1 MPLLYRATLSSLSIA
16 RATSLDKALL
26 DHLEALSIRGYFLV
40 YGVRETRWSR
50 IRRFFLYDWPA
61 AVRSVWKETIIIS
74 LIILLGAMTSY
85 SLVASNPEWYY
96 NFVGEDMAGGRDPR
110 ATAEY
115 LQSTLGTAR
124 PASEGESGLHVF
136 ATYLF
141 THNSRVSIMSFA
153 LGFAFGVPTMML
165 EYYQGIGLG
174 AMMAVFSSKGLGFD
188 FGGWLFID
196 GTTELFAA
204 ALSGA
209 AGLRIGE
216 GRLSRRAQPVTGG
229 GGGRT
234 HRGQGDDRGHI
245 DAVHGRTAR
254 RVRAPVDHRHDA
266 ALWHRHADAAVL
278 DRLSLHPAAR
288 GCDMSAAAAKAN
300 AKSRSAR
307 AKKIRQFITPEGVDL
322 ELRIASS
329 GLRFGA
335 LLVDLILIVLALFL
349 FSLVMLWI
357 GFASQSD
364 ITMVVWMLG
373 AFLLRTF
380 WFIGF
385 ELGSRAATPGKRLM
399 GIRVVARDGGRLTAD
414 AVVARNL
421 IRELE
426 LFLPLMM
433 LGVGAAE
440 DAVSGWTMAA
450 GVLWSLTL
458 SLFLLFNRD
467 RMRMGD
473 LIAGTWVVMAQRVKL
488 DADIATGTAGD
499 AMLFSEAE
507 LAVYGI
513 FELQELER
521 VLRGKDAR
529 AMREVADTIRA
540 KIGRPVA
547 EEDDVF
553 LLSYYRQ
560 LKARLERKLL
570 FGKRREDKYAS
581 D

>member
-1 MPLLYRATLSSLSIA
+1 
-16 RATSLDKALL
+16 
-26 DHLEALSIRGYFLV
+26 
-40 YGVRETRWSR
+40 
-50 IRRFFLYDWPA
+50 
-61 AVRSVWKETIIIS
+61 
-74 LIILLGAMTSY
+74 MT
-85 SLVASNPEWYY
+85 
-96 NFVGEDMAGGRDPR
+96 
-110 ATAEY
+110 
-115 LQSTLGTAR
+115 
-124 PASEGESGLHVF
+124 
-136 ATYLF
+136 
-141 THNSRVSIMSFA
+141 
-153 LGFAFGVPTMML
+153 
-165 EYYQGIGLG
+165 
-174 AMMAVFSSKGLGFD
+174 
-188 FGGWLFID
+188 
-196 GTTELFAA
+196 AA
-204 ALSGA
+204 A
-209 AGLRIGE
+209 
-216 GRLSRRAQPVTGG
+216 
-229 GGGRT
+229 
-234 HRGQGDDRGHI
+234 
-245 DAVHGRTAR
+245 
-254 RVRAPVDHRHDA
+254 
-266 ALWHRHADAAVL
+266 
-278 DRLSLHPAAR
+278 
-288 GCDMSAAAAKAN
+288 AN
-300 AKSRSAR
+300 AKSRAAR
-307 AKKIRQFITPEGVDL
+307 TKKIRQFVTPEGVDL
-322 ELRIASS
+322 ELKIASA

-335 LLVDLILIVLALFL
+335 LLVDMILIQLALLL
-349 FSLVMLWI
+349 FWLLMLWI
-357 GFASQSD
+357 GVAAQSD
-364 ITMVVWMLG
+364 VTEVIWMLG

-433 LGVGAAE
+433 LGAGVAQ
-440 DAVSGWTMAA
+440 DSVSGWIMLA

-488 DADIATGTAGD
+488 DTDIAVDAAGG
-499 AMLFSEAE
+499 AMTFSEEE

-521 VLRGKDAR
+521 VLRGRDPR
-529 AMREVADTIRA
+529 AMRDVADAIRA

>member
-1 MPLLYRATLSSLSIA
+1 
-16 RATSLDKALL
+16 
-26 DHLEALSIRGYFLV
+26 
-40 YGVRETRWSR
+40 
-50 IRRFFLYDWPA
+50 
-61 AVRSVWKETIIIS
+61 
-74 LIILLGAMTSY
+74 MT
-85 SLVASNPEWYY
+85 
-96 NFVGEDMAGGRDPR
+96 
-110 ATAEY
+110 
-115 LQSTLGTAR
+115 
-124 PASEGESGLHVF
+124 
-136 ATYLF
+136 
-141 THNSRVSIMSFA
+141 
-153 LGFAFGVPTMML
+153 
-165 EYYQGIGLG
+165 
-174 AMMAVFSSKGLGFD
+174 
-188 FGGWLFID
+188 
-196 GTTELFAA
+196 
-204 ALSGA
+204 
-209 AGLRIGE
+209 
-216 GRLSRRAQPVTGG
+216 
-229 GGGRT
+229 
-234 HRGQGDDRGHI
+234 
-245 DAVHGRTAR
+245 
-254 RVRAPVDHRHDA
+254 
-266 ALWHRHADAAVL
+266 
-278 DRLSLHPAAR
+278 
-288 GCDMSAAAAKAN
+288 AAAAN
-300 AKSRSAR
+300 AKQRAAK
-307 AKKIRQFITPEGVDL
+307 AKKIRQFVTPEGVDL
-322 ELRIASS
+322 ELRIAGA

-335 LLVDLILIVLALFL
+335 LLIDLMLIALVLFL
-349 FSLVMLWI
+349 FSLAMLWV

-364 ITMVVWMLG
+364 VTVVVWMLG

-385 ELGSRAATPGKRLM
+385 ELGSRAATPGKRVM

-433 LGVGAAE
+433 LGVGASE
-440 DAVSGWTMAA
+440 DMVSGWTMAA
-450 GVLWSLTL
+450 GILWSLTL

-488 DADIATGTAGD
+488 DADIATSSAGE
-499 AMLFSEAE
+499 AMAFTDSE

-521 VLRGKDAR
+521 VLRTNDPR
-529 AMREVADTIRA
+529 AMREVADAIRA

>member
-1 MPLLYRATLSSLSIA
+1 
-16 RATSLDKALL
+16 
-26 DHLEALSIRGYFLV
+26 
-40 YGVRETRWSR
+40 
-50 IRRFFLYDWPA
+50 
-61 AVRSVWKETIIIS
+61 
-74 LIILLGAMTSY
+74 MT
-85 SLVASNPEWYY
+85 
-96 NFVGEDMAGGRDPR
+96 
-110 ATAEY
+110 
-115 LQSTLGTAR
+115 
-124 PASEGESGLHVF
+124 
-136 ATYLF
+136 
-141 THNSRVSIMSFA
+141 
-153 LGFAFGVPTMML
+153 
-165 EYYQGIGLG
+165 
-174 AMMAVFSSKGLGFD
+174 
-188 FGGWLFID
+188 
-196 GTTELFAA
+196 AA
-204 ALSGA
+204 A
-209 AGLRIGE
+209 
-216 GRLSRRAQPVTGG
+216 
-229 GGGRT
+229 
-234 HRGQGDDRGHI
+234 
-245 DAVHGRTAR
+245 
-254 RVRAPVDHRHDA
+254 
-266 ALWHRHADAAVL
+266 
-278 DRLSLHPAAR
+278 
-288 GCDMSAAAAKAN
+288 AN
-300 AKSRSAR
+300 AKSRAAR
-307 AKKIRQFITPEGVDL
+307 TKKVRQFVTPEGVDL
-322 ELRIASS
+322 ELRIASA

-335 LLVDLILIVLALFL
+335 LLVDMILIQLALLL
-349 FSLVMLWI
+349 FWLLMLWV
-357 GFASQSD
+357 GVAAQSD
-364 ITMVVWMLG
+364 VTEVIWMLG

-433 LGVGAAE
+433 LGAGVAQ
-440 DAVSGWTMAA
+440 DNVSGWIMLA

-488 DADIATGTAGD
+488 DADIAVDAAGD
-499 AMLFSEAE
+499 AMTFSEDE

-521 VLRGKDAR
+521 VLRGRDPR
-529 AMREVADTIRA
+529 ATRDVADTIRA

>member
-1 MPLLYRATLSSLSIA
+1 
-16 RATSLDKALL
+16 
-26 DHLEALSIRGYFLV
+26 
-40 YGVRETRWSR
+40 
-50 IRRFFLYDWPA
+50 
-61 AVRSVWKETIIIS
+61 
-74 LIILLGAMTSY
+74 MT
-85 SLVASNPEWYY
+85 
-96 NFVGEDMAGGRDPR
+96 
-110 ATAEY
+110 
-115 LQSTLGTAR
+115 
-124 PASEGESGLHVF
+124 
-136 ATYLF
+136 
-141 THNSRVSIMSFA
+141 
-153 LGFAFGVPTMML
+153 
-165 EYYQGIGLG
+165 
-174 AMMAVFSSKGLGFD
+174 
-188 FGGWLFID
+188 
-196 GTTELFAA
+196 AA
-204 ALSGA
+204 AL
-209 AGLRIGE
+209 
-216 GRLSRRAQPVTGG
+216 
-229 GGGRT
+229 
-234 HRGQGDDRGHI
+234 
-245 DAVHGRTAR
+245 
-254 RVRAPVDHRHDA
+254 
-266 ALWHRHADAAVL
+266 
-278 DRLSLHPAAR
+278 
-288 GCDMSAAAAKAN
+288 N
-300 AKSRSAR
+300 AKSRTAR

-335 LLVDLILIVLALFL
+335 LLVDLIILVILLFL
-349 FSLVMLWI
+349 FALLIQFI
-357 GFASQSD
+357 GIASGD
-364 ITMVVWMLG
+364 DLG
-373 AFLLRTF
+373 QIIGLLGFFLLRTF

-440 DAVSGWTMAA
+440 DMVSGWIMLA
-450 GVLWSLTL
+450 GVVWSLTL

-488 DADIATGTAGD
+488 DADIATDAAGD
-499 AMLFSEAE
+499 AMAFSDAE
-507 LAVYGI
+507 LSVYGI

-521 VLRGKDAR
+521 VLRGRDPR
-529 AMREVADTIRA
+529 AMREVADAIRV

-553 LLSYYRQ
+553 LLSYYGQ

>member
-1 MPLLYRATLSSLSIA
+1 
-16 RATSLDKALL
+16 
-26 DHLEALSIRGYFLV
+26 
-40 YGVRETRWSR
+40 
-50 IRRFFLYDWPA
+50 
-61 AVRSVWKETIIIS
+61 
-74 LIILLGAMTSY
+74 
-85 SLVASNPEWYY
+85 
-96 NFVGEDMAGGRDPR
+96 
-110 ATAEY
+110 
-115 LQSTLGTAR
+115 
-124 PASEGESGLHVF
+124 
-136 ATYLF
+136 
-141 THNSRVSIMSFA
+141 
-153 LGFAFGVPTMML
+153 
-165 EYYQGIGLG
+165 
-174 AMMAVFSSKGLGFD
+174 
-188 FGGWLFID
+188 
-196 GTTELFAA
+196 
-204 ALSGA
+204 
-209 AGLRIGE
+209 
-216 GRLSRRAQPVTGG
+216 
-229 GGGRT
+229 
-234 HRGQGDDRGHI
+234 
-245 DAVHGRTAR
+245 
-254 RVRAPVDHRHDA
+254 
-266 ALWHRHADAAVL
+266 
-278 DRLSLHPAAR
+278 
-288 GCDMSAAAAKAN
+288 MSAAAQADARMR
-300 AKSRSAR
+300 AAR
-307 AKKIRQFITPEGVDL
+307 AKKTRQFITPEGVDL
-322 ELRIASS
+322 ELKIAGS

-335 LLVDLILIVLALFL
+335 LLTDMILIQCALFL
-349 FSLVMLWI
+349 FWLVVLWV
-357 GFASQSD
+357 GVASRSD
-364 ITMVVWMLG
+364 ITEVIWMLG

-385 ELGSRAATPGKRLM
+385 ELGSRAATPGKRMM

-426 LFLPLMM
+426 IFLPLMM
-433 LGVGAAE
+433 LGVGVAE
-440 DAVSGWTMAA
+440 DAVSGWLILV

-488 DADIATGTAGD
+488 DADIATDTTGD
-499 AMLFSEAE
+499 AMQFSEAE

>member
-1 MPLLYRATLSSLSIA
+1 
-16 RATSLDKALL
+16 
-26 DHLEALSIRGYFLV
+26 
-40 YGVRETRWSR
+40 
-50 IRRFFLYDWPA
+50 
-61 AVRSVWKETIIIS
+61 
-74 LIILLGAMTSY
+74 MT
-85 SLVASNPEWYY
+85 
-96 NFVGEDMAGGRDPR
+96 
-110 ATAEY
+110 
-115 LQSTLGTAR
+115 
-124 PASEGESGLHVF
+124 
-136 ATYLF
+136 
-141 THNSRVSIMSFA
+141 
-153 LGFAFGVPTMML
+153 
-165 EYYQGIGLG
+165 
-174 AMMAVFSSKGLGFD
+174 
-188 FGGWLFID
+188 
-196 GTTELFAA
+196 AA
-204 ALSGA
+204 A
-209 AGLRIGE
+209 
-216 GRLSRRAQPVTGG
+216 
-229 GGGRT
+229 
-234 HRGQGDDRGHI
+234 
-245 DAVHGRTAR
+245 
-254 RVRAPVDHRHDA
+254 
-266 ALWHRHADAAVL
+266 
-278 DRLSLHPAAR
+278 
-288 GCDMSAAAAKAN
+288 AN
-300 AKSRSAR
+300 AKSRAAR
-307 AKKIRQFITPEGVDL
+307 TKKIRQFVTPEGVDL
-322 ELRIASS
+322 ELKIASA

-335 LLVDLILIVLALFL
+335 LLVDMILIQLALLL
-349 FSLVMLWI
+349 FWLLMLWI
-357 GFASQSD
+357 GVAAQSD
-364 ITMVVWMLG
+364 VTEVIWMLG

-433 LGVGAAE
+433 LGAGVAQ
-440 DAVSGWTMAA
+440 DSVSGWIMLA

-488 DADIATGTAGD
+488 DADIAVDAAGN
-499 AMLFSEAE
+499 AMTFSEEE

-521 VLRGKDAR
+521 VLRGRDPR
-529 AMREVADTIRA
+529 AMRDVADAIRA

>member
-1 MPLLYRATLSSLSIA
+1 
-16 RATSLDKALL
+16 
-26 DHLEALSIRGYFLV
+26 
-40 YGVRETRWSR
+40 
-50 IRRFFLYDWPA
+50 
-61 AVRSVWKETIIIS
+61 
-74 LIILLGAMTSY
+74 MT
-85 SLVASNPEWYY
+85 
-96 NFVGEDMAGGRDPR
+96 
-110 ATAEY
+110 
-115 LQSTLGTAR
+115 
-124 PASEGESGLHVF
+124 
-136 ATYLF
+136 
-141 THNSRVSIMSFA
+141 
-153 LGFAFGVPTMML
+153 
-165 EYYQGIGLG
+165 
-174 AMMAVFSSKGLGFD
+174 
-188 FGGWLFID
+188 
-196 GTTELFAA
+196 AA
-204 ALSGA
+204 A
-209 AGLRIGE
+209 
-216 GRLSRRAQPVTGG
+216 
-229 GGGRT
+229 
-234 HRGQGDDRGHI
+234 
-245 DAVHGRTAR
+245 
-254 RVRAPVDHRHDA
+254 
-266 ALWHRHADAAVL
+266 
-278 DRLSLHPAAR
+278 
-288 GCDMSAAAAKAN
+288 AN
-300 AKSRSAR
+300 AKSRAAR
-307 AKKIRQFITPEGVDL
+307 AKKIRQFVTPEGVDL
-322 ELRIASS
+322 ELKIASA

-335 LLVDLILIVLALFL
+335 LLIDMILIQLALLL
-349 FSLVMLWI
+349 FWLLMLWI
-357 GFASQSD
+357 GVAAQSD
-364 ITMVVWMLG
+364 VTEVIWMLG

-433 LGVGAAE
+433 LGAGVAQ
-440 DAVSGWTMAA
+440 DSVSGWIMLA

-488 DADIATGTAGD
+488 DTDIAVDAAGD
-499 AMLFSEAE
+499 AMTFGEEE

-521 VLRGKDAR
+521 VLRGRDPR
-529 AMREVADTIRA
+529 AMRDVADAIRA

>member
-1 MPLLYRATLSSLSIA
+1 
-16 RATSLDKALL
+16 
-26 DHLEALSIRGYFLV
+26 
-40 YGVRETRWSR
+40 
-50 IRRFFLYDWPA
+50 
-61 AVRSVWKETIIIS
+61 
-74 LIILLGAMTSY
+74 
-85 SLVASNPEWYY
+85 
-96 NFVGEDMAGGRDPR
+96 
-110 ATAEY
+110 
-115 LQSTLGTAR
+115 
-124 PASEGESGLHVF
+124 
-136 ATYLF
+136 
-141 THNSRVSIMSFA
+141 
-153 LGFAFGVPTMML
+153 
-165 EYYQGIGLG
+165 
-174 AMMAVFSSKGLGFD
+174 
-188 FGGWLFID
+188 
-196 GTTELFAA
+196 
-204 ALSGA
+204 
-209 AGLRIGE
+209 
-216 GRLSRRAQPVTGG
+216 
-229 GGGRT
+229 
-234 HRGQGDDRGHI
+234 
-245 DAVHGRTAR
+245 
-254 RVRAPVDHRHDA
+254 
-266 ALWHRHADAAVL
+266 
-278 DRLSLHPAAR
+278 
-288 GCDMSAAAAKAN
+288 MSAAAEAN
-300 AKSRSAR
+300 AKLRAAR

-322 ELRIASS
+322 ELKIAGS

-335 LLVDLILIVLALFL
+335 LLIDMILIQLVLLLFWL
-349 FSLVMLWI
+349 LMAWV
-357 GFASQSD
+357 GVASRSD
-364 ITMVVWMLG
+364 VTEVIWMLG

-426 LFLPLMM
+426 IFLPLMM
-433 LGVGAAE
+433 LGVGVAE
-440 DAVSGWTMAA
+440 DAVSGWLMLA

-488 DADIATGTAGD
+488 DADIGVEAAGD
-499 AMLFSEAE
+499 AMAFSEAE

-521 VLRGKDAR
+521 VLRGRDPR
-529 AMREVADTIRA
+529 AMREVADAIRA
-540 KIGRPVA
+540 KIGRAIA

>member
-1 MPLLYRATLSSLSIA
+1 
-16 RATSLDKALL
+16 
-26 DHLEALSIRGYFLV
+26 
-40 YGVRETRWSR
+40 
-50 IRRFFLYDWPA
+50 
-61 AVRSVWKETIIIS
+61 
-74 LIILLGAMTSY
+74 MT
-85 SLVASNPEWYY
+85 
-96 NFVGEDMAGGRDPR
+96 
-110 ATAEY
+110 
-115 LQSTLGTAR
+115 
-124 PASEGESGLHVF
+124 
-136 ATYLF
+136 
-141 THNSRVSIMSFA
+141 
-153 LGFAFGVPTMML
+153 
-165 EYYQGIGLG
+165 
-174 AMMAVFSSKGLGFD
+174 
-188 FGGWLFID
+188 
-196 GTTELFAA
+196 AA
-204 ALSGA
+204 A
-209 AGLRIGE
+209 
-216 GRLSRRAQPVTGG
+216 
-229 GGGRT
+229 
-234 HRGQGDDRGHI
+234 
-245 DAVHGRTAR
+245 
-254 RVRAPVDHRHDA
+254 
-266 ALWHRHADAAVL
+266 
-278 DRLSLHPAAR
+278 
-288 GCDMSAAAAKAN
+288 AN
-300 AKSRSAR
+300 AKSRAAR
-307 AKKIRQFITPEGVDL
+307 TKKIRQFVTPEGVDL
-322 ELRIASS
+322 ELKIASA

-335 LLVDLILIVLALFL
+335 LLVDMILIQLALLL
-349 FSLVMLWI
+349 FWLLMLWI
-357 GFASQSD
+357 GVAAQSD
-364 ITMVVWMLG
+364 VTEVIWMLG

-399 GIRVVARDGGRLTAD
+399 GIRVVARDGGRQTAD

-433 LGVGAAE
+433 LGAGVAQ
-440 DAVSGWTMAA
+440 DSVSGWIMLA

-488 DADIATGTAGD
+488 DTDIAVDAAGG
-499 AMLFSEAE
+499 AMTFSEEE

-521 VLRGKDAR
+521 VLRGRDPR
-529 AMREVADTIRA
+529 AMRDVADAIRA